1 MSLGRAPRILL
12 LLAFF
17 AGQMLALAHATR
29 HELVEQGKTPCEIC
43 TIAHASPVPVAL
55 AAPPVQ
61 APFHAPLD
69 VRTAPA
75 PLDSRPFERPNTRG
89 PPANLA

>member
-1 MSLGRAPRILL
+1 MSFGRTPRILL

-17 AGQMLALAHATR
+17 AGQMFALAHAAR

-43 TIAHASPVPVAL
+43 AIAHASPVP
-55 AAPPVQ
+55 AAEAVPAVQ
-61 APFHAPLD
+61 AIAHVALD
-69 VRTAPA
+69 VRPAPA

-89 PPANLA
+89 PPIHLA